1 MTKPNISTTTSVS
14 PMIYAYIT
22 PGVTYHDGWSKI
34 GYTERD
40 VEARIREQTHTA
52 GIRWALEWKGD
63 AVFED
68 GSGVTFHDKDF
79 HVYLRGMGVE
89 QEEGVDN
96 EWFKI
101 TKPESKEAF
110 DTFRQDHGV
119 LRSNEAVVAY
129 LLRDEQER
137 AVKEAKEYFEGGGRG
152 ATALP
157 EFLWNCKPRFGK
169 TLAVYDLAKRLNA
182 KTVLVVGDE
191 QAGGGQLMAPGLLS
205 VSRRGVGILVRERDG
220 RARGQ
225 AGGTVAQAVRRFCMC
240 EGRLLSHRQVH

>member
-110 DTFRQDHGV
+110 DTFRLDHGV
-119 LRSNEAVVAY
+119 LRSNEAVVA
-129 LLRDEQER
+129 
-137 AVKEAKEYFEGGGRG
+137 
-152 ATALP
+152 
-157 EFLWNCKPRFGK
+157 
-169 TLAVYDLAKRLNA
+169 
-182 KTVLVVGDE
+182 
-191 QAGGGQLMAPGLLS
+191 
-205 VSRRGVGILVRERDG
+205 
-220 RARGQ
+220 
-225 AGGTVAQAVRRFCMC
+225 
-240 EGRLLSHRQVH
+240 